1 MTATLEAKIDSLSGR
16 LTDVSTAVSV
26 LGEKLDDVRLAQA
39 KTAMWCDLHGKIH
52 DGIADDIAGLE
63 GREREATGRVDVPP
77 RASHSDAPRKGVRID
92 LSRVTVRDV
101 IVAVALVVSLVMGG
115 SAAMSGDDDRAE
127 LMREFKKIAR
137 VVADFEAVQAAAL
150 PAPPEEVE

>member
-1 MTATLEAKIDSLSGR
+1 MSDLAEIRTDLR
-16 LTDVSTAVSV
+16 LIAVDVGA
-26 LGEKLDDVRLAQA
+26 LRQ
-39 KTAMWCDLHGKIH
+39 WCTSHEQMH
-52 DGIADDIAGLE
+52 VGIAADIAGLE
-63 GREREATGRVDVPP
+63 GREREATGRVEVPL
-77 RASHSDAPRKGVRID
+77 RSNSDAPRKGVRID